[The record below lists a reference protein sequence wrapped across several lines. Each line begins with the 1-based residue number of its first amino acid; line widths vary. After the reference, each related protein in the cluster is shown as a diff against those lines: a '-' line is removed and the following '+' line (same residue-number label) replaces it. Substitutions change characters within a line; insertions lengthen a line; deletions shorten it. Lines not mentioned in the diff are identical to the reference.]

1 MAKKNWHEQCQG
13 KNRFWQAHVHAWAKS
28 GLAQNEYCKRNGL
41 SHHQLGYWKK
51 KFAKEDG
58 QEQRLKFVPVPVAST
73 VHSPLNQDDSGVSVV
88 VNDIQVRLANH
99 FNSETLIR
107 TVRVLGGGA

>member
-1 MAKKNWHEQCQG
+1 MQ
-13 KNRFWQAHVHAWAKS
+13 AWAKS

-51 KFAKEDG
+51 KFTKKDG
-58 QEQRLKFVPVPVAST
+58 QKQSLKFVPVPVTSSI
-73 VHSPLNQDDSGVSVV
+73 HSPLNQDDSGITIV

-99 FNSETLIR
+99 FNTETLMR